1 MSAKINSAESI
12 RGLACLAVVFSHL
25 AMSFFPYL
33 HHFDVNETTD
43 LSWVHTTHHSP
54 FGFLYS
60 GDAAVFVF
68 FVLSGFVLSYAIL
81 KSPEQFNHKLK
92 TMMLKRY
99 PRLMIPALTSCLIIW
114 AVLKIINIDSSLVGA
129 WLQAF
134 TVQDFSFSHALYEGT
149 IGAFLFSESDVNWVL
164 WTMTIELM
172 GSFALFFLLYL
183 YHYKKSAFWLG
194 SILVV
199 CLAYYWRGRGFSFG
213 ISSFIFGIYI
223 YLYAKPLKNI
233 TAIMM
238 LILGLYLAGAH
249 NTSAAYQWIYQI
261 LGEHTYDYCNFLA
274 GVLIIYSILMNP
286 LLSKGLD
293 HPVLLWLGKLS
304 FSIYLLHL
312 LMLYLICIPLF
323 NLFHGWGWGY
333 SISVIVSAIVAIL
346 ATLLVADIYSRY
358 VDQFAITVSNHLA
371 KTVLKKTQNKHI

>member
-1 MSAKINSAESI
+1 MSVKINSAESI

-33 HHFDVNETTD
+33 HHFDANETTD
-43 LSWVHTTHHSP
+43 LAWVNAMHHSP

-81 KSPEQFNHKLK
+81 KSPDQFNDKIK
-92 TMMLKRY
+92 SMMIKRY

-114 AVLKIINIDSSLVGA
+114 SVFQVIHIDSHHVGA

-134 TVQDFSFSHALYEGT
+134 TAQNFRLKDALYEGT
-149 IGAFLFSESDVNWVL
+149 IGAFLFSESNINWVL

-183 YHYKKSAFWLG
+183 YHYKKIAFLLG
-194 SILVV
+194 SLLIP
-199 CLAYYWRGRGFSFG
+199 CLAYYWRGQGFCFG
-213 ISSFIFGIYI
+213 ISSFIFGMYI
-223 YLYAKPLKNI
+223 YLYAKPLKNM
-233 TAIMM
+233 TAIIM
-238 LILGLYLAGAH
+238 LLFGLYFAGAH
-249 NTSAAYQWIYQI
+249 NTSAAYSWVHHI
-261 LGEHTYDYCNFLA
+261 LGESTYDYCNFFA
-274 GVLIIYSILMNP
+274 GILIVYSILMNP
-286 LLSKGLD
+286 LLSKCLD
-293 HPVLLWLGKLS
+293 HPFFVWLGKLS

-323 NLFHGWGWGY
+323 NLFLSWQWNY
-333 SISVIVSAIVAIL
+333 SISVIISASAAIL
-346 ATLLVADIYSRY
+346 MTLFVANFYSRY
-358 VDQFAITVSNHLA
+358 VDQFSITASNWLA
-371 KTVLKKTQNKHI
+371 NTLLRRKHQ

>member
-33 HHFDVNETTD
+33 HHFDINEVTD
-43 LSWVHTTHHSP
+43 LAWVHAIHHSP
-54 FGFLYS
+54 FAFFYS

-81 KSPEQFNHKLK
+81 NKPEQFNKK
-92 TMMLKRY
+92 IKNMMIKRY

-114 AVLKIINIDSSLVGA
+114 LVFKFVHINSGHVGS

-134 TVQDFSFSHALYEGT
+134 TVQGFSFTHALYEGT
-149 IGAFLFSESDVNWVL
+149 IGAFLFSESEVNWVL

-183 YHYKKSAFWLG
+183 YHYKKLAFWLG
-194 SILVV
+194 SLIIP
-199 CLAYYWRGRGFSFG
+199 CLAFYWRGRGFSFG
-213 ISSFIFGIYI
+213 ISSFIIGIYI
-223 YLYAKPLKNI
+223 YLYAKTISNLAAI
-233 TAIMM
+233 TM
-238 LILGLYLAGAH
+238 LIIGLYLAGAH
-249 NTSAAYQWIYQI
+249 NTSTSYQWLYSIFGD
-261 LGEHTYDYCNFLA
+261 LTYDYCNFIA
-274 GVLIIYSILMNP
+274 GILIVYSVLMNP

-293 HPVLLWLGKLS
+293 HPILVWLGKLS

-312 LMLYLICIPLF
+312 LMLYLVCIPLF
-323 NLFHGWGWGY
+323 NFLLSLHWSY
-333 SISVIVSAIVAIL
+333 SISVICSGFTAICV
-346 ATLLVADIYSRY
+346 TLVAANFYSNY
-358 VDQFAITVSNHLA
+358 VDQFAIKVSNKIA
-371 KTVLKKTQNKHI
+371 DKVLN

>member
-1 MSAKINSAESI
+1 MSGKINSAESI

-33 HHFDVNETTD
+33 HHFDINETTD
-43 LSWVHTTHHSP
+43 IKWVNAIHHSP

-81 KSPEQFNHKLK
+81 KSPDQFSYKIK
-92 TMMLKRY
+92 SMMIKRY

-114 AVLKIINIDSSLVGA
+114 SVFQFIHIDSQHVGG

-134 TVQDFSFSHALYEGT
+134 TAQNFSLKQAFYEGT
-149 IGAFLFSESDVNWVL
+149 IGAFLFSDSNINWVL

-183 YHYKKSAFWLG
+183 YHNKKTAFFIASLL
-194 SILVV
+194 IP
-199 CLAYYWRGRGFSFG
+199 CLAYYWRGQGFCFG
-213 ISSFIFGIYI
+213 ISSFIFGMYI
-223 YLYAKPLKNI
+223 YLYAKPIKSM
-233 TAIMM
+233 TAVMM
-238 LILGLYLAGAH
+238 LLLGLYFAGAH
-249 NTSAAYQWIYQI
+249 NTSSAYSWIHQI
-261 LGEHTYDYCNFLA
+261 LGEATYDYCNFFA
-274 GVLIIYSILMNP
+274 GVLIVYSILMNP
-286 LLSKGLD
+286 VLSKALD
-293 HPVLLWLGKLS
+293 HPILVWLGKLS

-323 NLFHGWGWGY
+323 NLFLSWQLNY
-333 SISVIVSAIVAIL
+333 SISVIISASGAIL
-346 ATLLVADIYSRY
+346 MTLLVANLYSRY
-358 VDQFAITVSNHLA
+358 VDQFAITASNWLA
-371 KTVLKKTQNKHI
+371 NTVLGKGFK